1 MVMVVRLRH
10 VALLRVSCTTD
21 ACIPSTTSRL
31 CLRLRRLSHNL
42 MTELRNYLNR
52 AIRRNDN
59 RATFRCRSLSLMR
72 LLTTNNLSGLK
83 AILRVRALRMA
94 SSSATAMT
102 SMALLQILHHQP
114 TRLVLQFTT
123 RLLLRPIIG
132 PLQT

>member
-10 VALLRVSCTTD
+10 VALLRVSCTD
-21 ACIPSTTSRL
+21 ACIASTPSRL
-31 CLRLRRLSHNL
+31 CLRLRCLSHNL

-52 AIRRNDN
+52 AVRRNDN

-94 SSSATAMT
+94 SSATART

-114 TRLVLQFTT
+114 TRLILQFTT
-123 RLLLRPIIG
+123 RLLLRSIIR